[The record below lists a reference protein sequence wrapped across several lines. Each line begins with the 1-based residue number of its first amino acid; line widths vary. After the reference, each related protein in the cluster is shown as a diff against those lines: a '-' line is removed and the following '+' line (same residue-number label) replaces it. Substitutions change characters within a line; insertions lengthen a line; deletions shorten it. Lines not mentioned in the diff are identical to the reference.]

1 MSDTHGKRKDCSTSM
16 VKMLSVVIPARDEEG
31 CIASTVEHLHLE
43 LDLRGVPH
51 EIIVVDDGS
60 TDRTWEILEEEA
72 ARLNGRTAHT
82 ADGIRHEAGGE
93 GAGHEA
99 RGKRLEAG
107 SEGKQEAGD
116 RGRGGA
122 AESCGLKDQE
132 TKRPRDEETGDRGQ
146 RSEVG
151 GQMSEGGERRPVLRP
166 IKNEGPHGFGRA
178 IVKGLDA
185 MTGDAVVIM
194 MADESDD
201 CRDVVRYWEKL
212 NEGYDCV
219 FGSRFMKGGG
229 TIDYPPI
236 KLFMNRMANA
246 FVRFMFRHG
255 LNDTTNAFKA
265 YRKEVIDGIRP
276 ILSPHFNI
284 TVELPLKAI
293 VRGYSFTVIPITW
306 RNRRH
311 GVAKL
316 KIKEMGSRYL
326 FICLYVWLEK
336 YFSRGDYKKNGVK
349 VADKSNG

>member
-1 MSDTHGKRKDCSTSM
+1 MTSSQSLRL
-16 VKMLSVVIPARDEEG
+16 LSVIIPARDEEG

-82 ADGIRHEAGGE
+82 ADGIRHEAE
-93 GAGHEA
+93 
-99 RGKRLEAG
+99 
-107 SEGKQEAGD
+107 
-116 RGRGGA
+116 
-122 AESCGLKDQE
+122 
-132 TKRPRDEETGDRGQ
+132 
-146 RSEVG
+146 
-151 GQMSEGGERRPVLRP
+151 ERRPVLRP
-166 IKNEGPHGFGRA
+166 IRNEGPHGFGRA

-185 MTGDAVVIM
+185 MSGDSAVIM

-236 KLFMNRMANA
+236 KLFLNRAANA
-246 FVRFMFRHG
+246 LVRFMFRHG

-265 YRKEVIDGIRP
+265 YRKDVIDGIRP

-293 VRGYSFTVIPITW
+293 VRGYSFSVVPITW

-316 KIKEMGSRYL
+316 KIREMGSRYL

-336 YFSRGDYKKNGVK
+336 YFSRGDYLSMKPAAV
-349 VADKSNG
+349 VSRQ

>member
-1 MSDTHGKRKDCSTSM
+1 MLPS
-16 VKMLSVVIPARDEEG
+16 VKNSPLRLLSVIIPARDEEG

-60 TDRTWEILEEEA
+60 KDRTWPILQEEA
-72 ARLNGRTAHT
+72 ARLNGVPRKM
-82 ADGIRHEAGGE
+82 E
-93 GAGHEA
+93 
-99 RGKRLEAG
+99 
-107 SEGKQEAGD
+107 D
-116 RGRGGA
+116 RN
-122 AESCGLKDQE
+122 
-132 TKRPRDEETGDRGQ
+132 
-146 RSEVG
+146 SEVG
-151 GQMSEGGERRPVLRP
+151 DTRAKGAVTQASDSGLQSPLQPVQC
-166 IKNEGPHGFGRA
+166 EAYFTGPPPATPTPHSSLDPRHRILHCVQNPGPKGFGRA
-178 IVKGLDA
+178 ITLGLDA
-185 MTGDAVVIM
+185 MNGDAAVIF

-201 CRDVVRYWEKL
+201 CRDVVRYWKKL

-236 KLFMNRMANA
+236 KLFMNRLANA
-246 FVRFMFRHG
+246 FVRFLFRHG

-276 ILSPHFNI
+276 ILAPHFNV

-306 RNRRH
+306 RNRRT
-311 GVAKL
+311 GLAKL

-326 FICLYVWLEK
+326 FIVLYVWLEK
-336 YFSRGDYKKNGVK
+336 YFSRGDYRKT
-349 VADKSNG
+349 AA